1 MKIAIY
7 SRKSKYTGVGDSI
20 ENQVQMCKDYANAKY
35 MGQALEFDVYEDEG
49 FSGRNLIRPEFQ
61 KLINNINEYDIL
73 MCYKLDRISRNV
85 ADFSSTLEVLQ
96 GAKCDF
102 VSIKENFDTST
113 PMGRAMI
120 HIASVFA
127 QLERET
133 IAERVKDNMLE
144 LAKNGRWSGGRTPL
158 GYKSEPVQYIDEEG
172 NERKAV
178 KLVQD
183 QEELEL
189 VKLIYDTYLK
199 QGSLHKTEVWF
210 TQNKIKS
217 NSGVL
222 LEKTS
227 LKIILQNPVYV
238 RSTDKVIEYLN
249 NNDWNV
255 YGEADGV
262 HGLLTYNKT
271 ESVAGSNGKVT
282 KRVQNK
288 ENWIAAVSNVEGI
301 IDADTWI
308 RVQEQFKKN
317 KDTFPRLGKTHTA
330 ILTGKL
336 RCKKCENYMLVQHG
350 RTSVKTGEKIYY
362 YTCSLKRKSK
372 GELCNCKN
380 IKAAE
385 IEPAVLKLIEDLAS
399 NKEDFKN
406 MLREK
411 NSAAKLDNDIVS
423 KRNALEKQI
432 ADKEKQITGLV
443 DKLSLDDSIADILIN
458 RIKSYKSEI
467 ETLKADILN
476 INSKIEESNN
486 YKLAESFLDGFFEQ
500 CKDISSQS
508 KEKQRQLINSYVNY
522 IEYDDDTEEAAL
534 KLYEPGEL
542 KKN

>member
-35 MGQALEFDVYEDEG
+35 VGQSLEFEVYEDEG
-49 FSGRNLIRPEFQ
+49 FSGRNLIRPKFQ
-61 KLINNINEYDIL
+61 ELINNIKNYDVL

-96 GAKCDF
+96 VNNCDF

-120 HIASVFA
+120 YIASVFA

-158 GYKSEPVQYIDEEG
+158 GYNSEPVQYIDEDG
-172 NERKAV
+172 NERKTM
-178 KLVQD
+178 KLVHD
-183 QEELEL
+183 PEELEL
-189 VKLIYDTYLK
+189 VKLIYNTYLK
-199 QGSLHKTEVWF
+199 EGSLHKTEVWF
-210 TQNKIKS
+210 TKNKIKS
-217 NSGVL
+217 NSGTL

-227 LKIILQNPVYV
+227 LKIILNNPVYV
-238 RSTDKVIEYLN
+238 KSTPEVIKYLKN
-249 NNDWNV
+249 NGWNV
-255 YGEADGV
+255 YGEADGI

-271 ESVAGSNGKVT
+271 ESVTGPDGKVT
-282 KRVQNK
+282 KRIQSK
-288 ENWIAAVSNVEGI
+288 ENWIAAISSVEGI
-301 IDADTWI
+301 IDADTWLK
-308 RVQEQFKKN
+308 VQEQFERN

-336 RCKKCENYMLVQHG
+336 RCSKCKNYMLVQHG
-350 RTSVKTGEKIYY
+350 RTSKKTGDKIYY
-362 YTCSLKRKSK
+362 YICSLKRKSK

-380 IKAAE
+380 IKASELESAILE
-385 IEPAVLKLIEDLAS
+385 CIEKLAN
-399 NKEDFKN
+399 NKEEFMQ

-411 NSAAKLDNDIVS
+411 NTSTKVDSNITAKKSSI
-423 KRNALEKQI
+423 EKQI
-432 ADKEKQITGLV
+432 SDKEKQINGLV

-458 RIKSYKSEI
+458 RIKNYKTEI
-467 ETLKADILN
+467 ESLKSDLLTITAE
-476 INSKIEESNN
+476 IEKSNN

-500 CKDISSQS
+500 CKDIKSQP
-508 KEKQRQLINSYVNY
+508 KENQRQLINTYINY
-522 IEYDDDTEEAAL
+522 INYNSDTEEADI
-534 KLYEPGEL
+534 KLYEPEEI

>member
-35 MGQALEFDVYEDEG
+35 MGQDLEFATYEDEG

-61 KLINNINEYDIL
+61 KLINNINSYDIL

-96 GAKCDF
+96 DAKCDF

-210 TQNKIKS
+210 TQHKIKS
-217 NSGVL
+217 NSAVL

-238 RSTDKVIEYLN
+238 RSAPEVINYLKDN
-249 NNDWNV
+249 NWNV

-288 ENWIAAVSNVEGI
+288 ENWIAAVSNVKGI

-317 KDTFPRLGKTHTA
+317 KNTFPNLGKTHTA

-336 RCKKCENYMLVQHG
+336 RCSKCKNYMLVQHG
-350 RTSVKTGEKIYY
+350 RTSVKTGDKIYY
-362 YTCSLKRKSK
+362 YICSMKRKSK

-380 IKAAE
+380 IKANE
-385 IEPAVLKLIEDLAS
+385 IEPAVLNLIEELAT
-399 NKEDFKN
+399 NKEEFKN
-406 MLREK
+406 KLREK
-411 NSAAKLDNDIVS
+411 NTASKLDNDIKLKKS
-423 KRNALEKQI
+423 ALEKQI

-458 RIKSYKSEI
+458 RIKNYKAEI
-467 ETLKADILN
+467 ETLKADLLN
-476 INSKIEESNN
+476 ISAEIEQNNN

-500 CKDISSQS
+500 CKDISSQP

-522 IEYDDDTEEAAL
+522 INFDSDTEEAEL
-534 KLYEPGEL
+534 KLYEPGEI

>member
-73 MCYKLDRISRNV
+73 LCYKLDRISRNV

-96 GAKCDF
+96 AAKCDF

-133 IAERVKDNMLE
+133 IAERIKDNMLE

-210 TQNKIKS
+210 TQNNIKS

-238 RSTDKVIEYLN
+238 RSTTEVINYLRD
-249 NNDWNV
+249 NDWNV

-271 ESVAGSNGKVT
+271 ESVSGVNGKVT
-282 KRVQNK
+282 KKTQAK
-288 ENWIAAVSNVEGI
+288 ENWIAAVSNVEGL
-301 IDADTWI
+301 IDAATWI
-308 RVQEQFKKN
+308 RVQEQFQRN

-336 RCKKCENYMLVQHG
+336 RCSKCKNYMLVQHG
-350 RTSVKTGEKIYY
+350 RTSTKTGDKIYY
-362 YTCSLKRKSK
+362 YICSMKRKSK

-380 IKAAE
+380 VKADD
-385 IEPAVLKLIEDLAS
+385 IEPAVLKLIENMAV
-399 NKEDFKN
+399 NKDEFKK
-406 MLREK
+406 MMRER
-411 NSAAKLDNDIVS
+411 NSASKIDKDIML
-423 KRNALEKQI
+423 KKAAIEKQI
-432 ADKEKQITGLV
+432 SDKEKQITGLV
-443 DKLSLDDSIADILIN
+443 DKLSLDDSITDILIN
-458 RIKSYKSEI
+458 RIKNYKTEI
-467 ETLKADILN
+467 ETLKTEILS
-476 INSKIEESNN
+476 INSKIEQNNN
-486 YKLAESFLDGFFEQ
+486 YEIAESFLDGFFEE
-500 CKDISSQS
+500 CKDISSQP
-508 KEKQRQLINSYVNY
+508 KEIQRQFINTYINY
-522 IEYDDDTEEAAL
+522 INFDSDTEEAEL
-534 KLYEPGEL
+534 KLYEPEEI

>member
-35 MGQALEFDVYEDEG
+35 IGQALEFDVYEDEG

-96 GAKCDF
+96 AAKCDF

-133 IAERVKDNMLE
+133 IAERIKDNMLE

-158 GYKSEPVQYIDEEG
+158 GYKSEPIQYIDEEG

-189 VKLIYDTYLK
+189 VKLIYNTYLK

-210 TQNKIKS
+210 TQNKIKAP
-217 NSGVL
+217 SGVL

-317 KDTFPRLGKTHTA
+317 KDTFPNLGKTHTA

-336 RCKKCENYMLVQHG
+336 RCNKCKNYMLVQHG
-350 RTSVKTGEKIYY
+350 RTSVKTGDKIYY
-362 YTCSLKRKSK
+362 YICSMKRKSK

-399 NKEDFKN
+399 NKEEFKN
-406 MLREK
+406 MLRER
-411 NSAAKLDNDIVS
+411 NSAAKLEKDITL
-423 KRNALEKQI
+423 KKAALEKQI
-432 ADKEKQITGLV
+432 SDKEKQITSLV

-458 RIKSYKSEI
+458 RIKNYKAEI
-467 ETLKADILN
+467 ETLKADLLN
-476 INSKIEESNN
+476 IDTEIENNNN

-500 CKDISSQS
+500 CKDISSQP
-508 KEKQRQLINSYVNY
+508 KEKQRQLINTYVNY
-522 IEYDDDTEEAAL
+522 INYNSDTEEAEL
-534 KLYEPGEL
+534 KLYEPEEI